1 MATKVGMISLG
12 CCKNRVDSEVLLGML
27 AKHGYEIVSDPAEAG
42 NHLREHLRLHRIC
55 EGRIHRRHF

>member
-27 AKHGYEIVSDPAEAG
+27 AKHGY
-42 NHLREHLRLHRIC
+42 
-55 EGRIHRRHF
+55 